1 LTGATKAARP
11 ALPSAS
17 DLQGNAWNKVR
28 AIREGEGAEA
38 VAIYLRRDDE
48 IDKIRASCRIVAECF
63 EVAGEAVRPGVRT
76 AEIERLI
83 VDHIASRGAASAFKG
98 YRGYP
103 AHTCIS
109 VNDQVVHGIPG
120 NLTLREGDIVSIDIG
135 VVKDDYFGDGA
146 RTFPVGDIDPE
157 AARLI
162 EVTRESLNRGCAK
175 AQDGNRLGDISYA
188 VQECVE
194 SAGFSVV
201 RDLVGHGIGRS
212 MHEEPQI
219 PNFGH
224 PRQGPK
230 LRAGMVLA
238 IEPMVNAGDWRVR
251 TLDDM
256 WTVVTE
262 DGSLSAHFENT
273 VAIRDGGPVVLTLV

>member
-1 LTGATKAARP
+1 M
-11 ALPSAS
+11 
-17 DLQGNAWNKVR
+17 
-28 AIREGEGAEA
+28 
-38 VAIYLRRDDE
+38 AIYLRRDDE
-48 IDKIRASCRIVAECF
+48 IDKIGASCRIVAECF
-63 EVAGEAVRPGVRT
+63 VVAGEAVRPGIKT
-76 AEIERLI
+76 AELERLI
-83 VDHIASRGAASAFKG
+83 VDHIESRGAASAFKG

-120 NLTLREGDIVSIDIG
+120 ELALREGDIVSIDIG
-135 VVKDDYFGDGA
+135 VVKDGYFGDGA
-146 RTFPVGDIDPE
+146 RTFPVGEIDPE
-157 AARLI
+157 AMRLL
-162 EVTRESLNRGCAK
+162 EVTREALSRGS
-175 AQDGNRLGDISYA
+175 AQALDGNRLGDISYA

-201 RDLVGHGIGRS
+201 RDLVGHGIGKS

-219 PNFGH
+219 PNFGR
-224 PRQGPK
+224 PGQGPR
-230 LRAGMVLA
+230 LRTGMVLA
-238 IEPMVNAGDWRVR
+238 IEPMVNAGNWRVR

-273 VAIRDGGPVVLTLV
+273 VAIGDGGPVVLTSVENE

>member
-1 LTGATKAARP
+1 
-11 ALPSAS
+11 
-17 DLQGNAWNKVR
+17 
-28 AIREGEGAEA
+28 

-63 EVAGEAVRPGVRT
+63 VLAGEAVRPGMKT
-76 AEIERLI
+76 AELERLM
-83 VDHIASRGAASAFKG
+83 VDHIEKRGAASAFKG

-103 AHTCIS
+103 AYTCIS
-109 VNDQVVHGIPG
+109 VNEQVVHGIPG
-120 NLTLREGDIVSIDIG
+120 DLTLREGDIVSIDVG
-135 VVKDDYFGDGA
+135 VVKDGYFGDAA
-146 RTFPVGDIDPE
+146 RTFPVGDVAPE
-157 AARLI
+157 AMRLL
-162 EVTRESLNRGCAK
+162 EVTREALDRGSAS
-175 AQDGNRLGDISYA
+175 AVDGNRLGDVSYA
-188 VQECVE
+188 IQECVE

-219 PNFGH
+219 PNFGR
-224 PRQGPK
+224 PGQGPR
-230 LRAGMVLA
+230 LRTGMVLA

-251 TLDDM
+251 TLDDL

-273 VAIRDGGPVVLTLV
+273 VAIRDGGPVVLSTVEGE

>member
-1 LTGATKAARP
+1 
-11 ALPSAS
+11 
-17 DLQGNAWNKVR
+17 
-28 AIREGEGAEA
+28 

-48 IDKIRASCRIVAECF
+48 IDKIRESCRIVAECF
-63 EVAGEAVRPGVRT
+63 DVAGEAVGPGVRT
-76 AEIERLI
+76 EEIERLI
-83 VDHIASRGAASAFKG
+83 VAHIESRGAASAFKG

-103 AHTCIS
+103 AYTCIS

-120 NLTLREGDIVSIDIG
+120 DLALREGDIVSIDIG
-135 VVKDDYFGDGA
+135 VVKDGYFGDGA
-146 RTFPVGDIDPE
+146 RTFPVGEVDPE
-157 AARLI
+157 AMRLL
-162 EVTRESLNRGCAK
+162 EVTREALDRGCARAK
-175 AQDGNRLGDISYA
+175 DGNRLSDISHA

-212 MHEEPQI
+212 MHEDPQI
-219 PNFGH
+219 PNFGR
-224 PRQGPK
+224 PGEGPK

-273 VAIRDGGPVVLTLV
+273 VAIGDGGPAVLTSVEGG